1 MTALPTTETPPPQM
15 TPRERLL
22 WEGIRQALLIF
33 LSSVERYLGVER
45 THETRRERA
54 AREYAGIDRHI
65 DA

>member
-1 MTALPTTETPPPQM
+1 MPTLTTTETPPPLA
-15 TPRERLL
+15 PRDRLL

>member
-1 MTALPTTETPPPQM
+1 MLTTPETPPPQM

-45 THETRRERA
+45 THETRLERKARERA
-54 AREYAGIDRHI
+54 SIAVDDRY
-65 DA
+65 